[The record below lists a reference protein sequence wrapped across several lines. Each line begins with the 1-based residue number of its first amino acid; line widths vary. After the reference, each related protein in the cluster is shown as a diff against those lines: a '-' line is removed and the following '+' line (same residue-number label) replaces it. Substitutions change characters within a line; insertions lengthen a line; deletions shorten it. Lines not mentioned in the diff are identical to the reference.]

1 MRFRAPPARLW
12 CWHPSAK
19 VRDRGLEFREL
30 VLLACAPLS
39 RLVLAVWMPVL
50 PVGCALQDQSVSVG
64 FGARRGASLVP
75 GCAQNLWA
83 WPWALLPRAWLR
95 PLIPSLQGRAGLG
108 ELPLSLLFS
117 WLSSGQ
123 ATFFRQQ
130 GERQGPG
137 GSNVNAVHA

>member
-1 MRFRAPPARLW
+1 MRFRAPPAWLG

-19 VRDRGLEFREL
+19 VWDQGLEFREL

-39 RLVLAVWMPVL
+39 RVVLAVWMQVL
-50 PVGCALQDQSVSVG
+50 PFGCALQDGSVSVG
-64 FGARRGASLVP
+64 FGARRGASWAS
-75 GCAQNLWA
+75 GCAQHLWA
-83 WPWALLPRAWLR
+83 WLWALLPRAWLR
-95 PLIPSLQGRAGLG
+95 PLIPSLQERAGLG

-130 GERQGPG
+130 GERQGPR